1 MTYQVEF
8 TRKASKQLAKL
19 PENVQ
24 QRIKIKVEEIA
35 ENPRPSGVV
44 KLENS
49 NNRYRIRVGD
59 YRVLYEIIDD
69 LLIVTVV
76 KIGHRREVYQDE

>member
-8 TRKASKQLAKL
+8 TSKAFKQLEKL
-19 PENVQ
+19 SNDLQ
-24 QRIKIKVEEIA
+24 QRIKIKVYELA

-49 NNRYRIRVGD
+49 DKYRIRVGS
-59 YRVLYEIIDD
+59 YRVLYQIEDD
-69 LLIVTVV
+69 LLIITVV
-76 KIGHRREVYQDE
+76 RVGHRREVYKE

>member
-8 TRKASKQLAKL
+8 TSRASKQLAKL
-19 PENVQ
+19 STDLQ
-24 QRIKIKVEEIA
+24 QRIKTKIYELA
-35 ENPRPSGVV
+35 ENPRPAGVI

-49 NNRYRIRVGD
+49 DRYRIRIGS
-59 YRVLYEIIDD
+59 YRVLYEIEDY

-76 KIGHRREVYQDE
+76 RIGHRREVYKDES

>member
-1 MTYQVEF
+1 VTYQVEF
-8 TRKASKQLAKL
+8 IRKASKQLAKL
-19 PENVQ
+19 PEDVK
-24 QRIKIKVEEIA
+24 QRINIKVQELTD
-35 ENPRPSGVV
+35 NPRPSGVV
-44 KLENS
+44 KLESS

-76 KIGHRREVYQDE
+76 KLGHHREVYQNE

>member
-8 TRKASKQLAKL
+8 TSKASKQLGKL
-19 PENVQ
+19 SKDIQ
-24 QRIKIKVEEIA
+24 QRIKTKVYELV

-49 NNRYRIRVGD
+49 DKYRIRVGS
-59 YRVLYEIIDD
+59 YRVLYQIEDD
-69 LLIVTVV
+69 LLIVIVV
-76 KIGHRREVYQDE
+76 RIGHRREVYKDES